1 MAREGQREAN
11 PSPSSSS
18 CQASPSTPPPG
29 WGAHVQAGLLT
40 CPWGDAEALER
51 FCMCLGSFNRGCHS
65 SVPFLTASVCA
76 WIQKFLS
83 ISAHPNLFPPASP
96 HQSFIFIPPTHRVCF
111 QRANGLAFR
120 GDEIAQSGGYLK
132 CGAGGK
138 PSPALRSGVFM
149 LNSASDEIL
158 PGVSHR

>member
-11 PSPSSSS
+11 PSPTSSSG
-18 CQASPSTPPPG
+18 QASPSTPPPDG
-29 WGAHVQAGLLT
+29 EPVSKQAYRHALGGMLKLWKDFACAYEVLTGAVTPLCLSLL
-40 CPWGDAEALER
+40 PW
-51 FCMCLGSFNRGCHS
+51 CVLGSRNS
-65 SVPFLTASVCA
+65 SPFLP
-76 WIQKFLS
+76 IP
-83 ISAHPNLFPPASP
+83 ILFPPASP
-96 HQSFIFIPPTHRVCF
+96 HQSFIFIPPTHQVCF
-111 QRANGLAFR
+111 QRANCLAFG

-138 PSPALRSGVFM
+138 PSPALRSGAFM